1 MENLKTETEKESL
14 ANVITGKSVLKSDA
28 IDLLLTLIQAM
39 TVSNEVNM
47 EEFEAAKINIVGE
60 EDKEKKTRNLFPFIR
75 TSKRL
80 KCNRGQP
87 FLSLLSNFHLL
98 SHINPR
104 I

>member
-1 MENLKTETEKESL
+1 MEIIMDFNKPSNCKRIEQFLMENLKTETEKESL

-60 EDKEKKTRNLFPFIR
+60 EDKEN
-75 TSKRL
+75 
-80 KCNRGQP
+80 N
-87 FLSLLSNFHLL
+87 
-98 SHINPR
+98 
-104 I
+104 